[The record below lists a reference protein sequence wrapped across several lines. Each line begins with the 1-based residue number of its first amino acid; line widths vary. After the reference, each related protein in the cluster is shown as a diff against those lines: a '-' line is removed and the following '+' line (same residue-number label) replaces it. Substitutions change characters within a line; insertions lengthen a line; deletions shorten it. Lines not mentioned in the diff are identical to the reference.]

1 MTAAQEMRMMPQ
13 SRKYPLGLITCA
25 GVWLTLTVL
34 VPMETGLVL
43 WEMVLVPGVVVG
55 SWVDPVLVVLVP
67 GTDVVDDVLIMD
79 VPRAEV
85 FGALSGTVFLAAG
98 DEESVPGAVET
109 EMGVVGLVPVILV
122 SRKQVTRY
130 DALVVEIINR
140 EAGVLRAEGLI

>member
-1 MTAAQEMRMMPQ
+1 MGDGAG
-13 SRKYPLGLITCA
+13 SRSG
-25 GVWLTLTVL
+25 G
-34 VPMETGLVL
+34 
-43 WEMVLVPGVVVG
+43 G

-67 GTDVVDDVLIMD
+67 GTDVLDDVPIMD
-79 VPRAEV
+79 VPRPEV
-85 FGALSGTVFLAAG
+85 FGALPGTVFLVAG
-98 DEESVPGAVET
+98 DVESIPGAVET